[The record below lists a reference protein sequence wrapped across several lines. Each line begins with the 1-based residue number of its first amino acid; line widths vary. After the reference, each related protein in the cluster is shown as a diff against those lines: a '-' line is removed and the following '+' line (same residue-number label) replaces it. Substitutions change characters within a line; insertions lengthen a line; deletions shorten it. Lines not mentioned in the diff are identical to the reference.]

1 MRKRRQTPISARI
14 NSEILWQVDQEAML
28 GYETRNGIL
37 NKGSDMY
44 CHLQDTRRAIHAH
57 QNRDTR
63 LKILRGWISIYMP
76 EARDLIPG

>member
-14 NSEILWQVDQEAML
+14 NSEILWRVDQETML

-44 CHLQDTRRAIHAH
+44 CHLQDARRAIHAH
-57 QNRDTR
+57 QDQDTR